1 VHLEEVDEENTVLVD
16 GLRAMLGDAPM
27 RGELRLFAI
36 ELVEAQRRIRVADI
50 ESEQHFFFELRIF

>member
-1 VHLEEVDEENTVLVD
+1 
-16 GLRAMLGDAPM
+16 M